1 MVGPFGPGDPAH
13 AGADR
18 ALRWPAGFSPR
29 YADAW
34 ARSEL
39 IAKADPA
46 DVFSRLIAPCHWQ
59 RDFSGI
65 RNVRFPASGHGFLE
79 PDSEFDFEV
88 HGLRLEAR
96 VIELADGRLAW
107 FGLGIDISV
116 YNVWLVSSGP
126 GRSSAVL
133 TGFAARGAAAVALTE
148 PDPGRAHAM
157 LDRWVRDLK
166 DAVEGTQ
173 AEAKSRPSRR
183 GRRGGRP
190 AW

>member
-1 MVGPFGPGDPAH
+1 MGSSFGPADPPH
-13 AGADR
+13 PDADH

-39 IAKADPA
+39 VVKAGPA
-46 DVFSRLIAPCHWQ
+46 DVFSRLITPRRWA

-79 PDSEFDFEV
+79 PDGEFEFEID
-88 HGLRLEAR
+88 GLRLEAR

-107 FGLGIDISV
+107 SGQGIDISV
-116 YNVWLVSSGP
+116 YHVWLVSGGP

-148 PDPGRAHAM
+148 PDPGRTHAM
-157 LDRWVRDLK
+157 LGRWVRDLK
-166 DAVEGTQ
+166 KAAEGTR
-173 AEAKSRPSRR
+173 SLR
-183 GRRGGRP
+183 
-190 AW
+190 